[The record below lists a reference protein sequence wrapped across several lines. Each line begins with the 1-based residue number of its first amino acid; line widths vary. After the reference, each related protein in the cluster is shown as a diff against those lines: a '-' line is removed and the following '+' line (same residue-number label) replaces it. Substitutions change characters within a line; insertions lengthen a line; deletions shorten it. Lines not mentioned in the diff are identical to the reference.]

1 MNVQKSMIAEER
13 AARRQKLI
21 WKGLLHHDNRST
33 EVRVRNIST
42 AGAMVES
49 SAPVAISSELMLEL
63 SETVS
68 IRATV
73 EWAVDDH
80 AGLRF
85 HTPFDLALLAQ
96 ARPAAMPTNWA
107 PPAYLDSAVLAAWE
121 RRLRRLSPAELRA
134 ELERFFS
141 D

>member
-21 WKGLLHHDNRST
+21 WKGVLHHDNQST
-33 EVRVRNIST
+33 DVRIRNIST

-49 SAPVAISSELMLEL
+49 AAPVAVGSELMLQL

-73 EWAVDDH
+73 EWAVDDQ

-85 HTPFDLALLAQ
+85 RTPFDLAFLAQ
-96 ARPAAMPTNWA
+96 ARPAAKQSNWA